1 MHAWGMIPRKDN
13 LFRVGKRR
21 LRATSSFHMH
31 LLTLKGLVPHQFG
44 KGALD
49 EVAPG
54 PRAGGCSPMSSEAP
68 PRLTMS
74 PQNSMRR
81 AMSWLPI
88 FFLPSLLI
96 AGRLSAQTPTHV
108 RMPMFLS
115 AITVY
120 GGVTM
125 YMFGSANRVG
135 G

>member
-1 MHAWGMIPRKDN
+1 MLNNNNPELDVVALARRTKLPRPERGLPQMI
-13 LFRVGKRR
+13 G
-21 LRATSSFHMH
+21 
-31 LLTLKGLVPHQFG
+31 
-44 KGALD
+44 
-49 EVAPG
+49 
-54 PRAGGCSPMSSEAP
+54 EA

-81 AMSWLPI
+81 AISWLPI